1 MLPAEKVLNDLR
13 TFDGHGNPALTL
25 YLASDPSRE
34 GGSSPGVQFAELLRP
49 LRERLGEG
57 ATTEVQ
63 RGALDADVEAVKQY
77 LGALDSSPRGLAVFS
92 CAAHGFFRA
101 LPAAVRFRPGLS
113 WAEHF
118 DLRPLLA
125 AVAEQ
130 DRVLVLL
137 IDKEKARF
145 FRVALDEIEEFEDL
159 WDYVPKKQ
167 RQGEY
172 GAQPHIQ
179 RDHEMHVLA
188 HVRHAVDTLARI
200 DAGEPARRVLVG
212 GPEEVL
218 AAFTRFLPKH
228 LRPRVHPTLRVPV
241 TATRTRVLEIVRDV
255 NRALERES
263 EERLVAELL
272 SEGRRRAALGPQSVV
287 EAVNDK
293 RAQLLL
299 VTEGLRLSGSECP
312 HCHAIFTTANQQ
324 TCPVCGGVLRR
335 VEDLVPALQEAVLRQ
350 DGRIQEVRGGAARS
364 LIAHGGIAARVR
376 YLRPTI
382 MSA

>member
-1 MLPAEKVLNDLR
+1 MLPAEKVVNDLR
-13 TFDGHGNPALTL
+13 TFDAHGTPALTL
-25 YLASDPSRE
+25 YLATDPSRDT
-34 GGSSPGVQFAELLRP
+34 SPSAQFAELLRP
-49 LRERLGEG
+49 LKERLGEG
-57 ATTEVQ
+57 PAGEQQ
-63 RGALDADVEAVKQY
+63 RRLLSADVEVVKEF
-77 LGALDSSPRGLAVFS
+77 LGGLDAAPRGLAIFS
-92 CAAHGFFRA
+92 CAELGFFRA
-101 LPAAVRFRPGLS
+101 LPAAVRFRPGVS
-113 WAEHF
+113 WGEHF

-159 WDYVPKKQ
+159 WDYVPRKQ
-167 RQGEY
+167 RQGDF
-172 GAQPHIQ
+172 GAQPHMQ

-188 HVRHAVDTLARI
+188 HVRHAVDALARI

-241 TATRTRVLEIVRDV
+241 SATPTRVLEIVREV
-255 NRALERES
+255 NRTLERES

-272 SEGRRRAALGPQSVV
+272 SEGRRHAALGPQSVA
-287 EAVNDK
+287 EAVNEK

-299 VTEGLRLSGSECP
+299 ITEGLQLGGSECP
-312 HCHAIFTTANQQ
+312 RCHAIYAENGRDFCAL
-324 TCPVCGGVLRR
+324 CGSELRR
-335 VEDLVPALQEAVLRQ
+335 VPDLVPALEEAVLRQ

-364 LIAHGGIAARVR
+364 LVAHGGVAARVR

-382 MSA
+382 MTA

>member
-1 MLPAEKVLNDLR
+1 MLPAEKVVNDLR
-13 TFDGHGNPALTL
+13 AFDAHGMPALTL
-25 YLASDPSRE
+25 YLATDPSRE
-34 GGSSPGVQFAELLRP
+34 AGTSPGAQFVELLRS
-49 LRERLGEG
+49 LKERLGEG
-57 ATTEVQ
+57 VEAEQ
-63 RGALDADVEAVKQY
+63 LSGDVAAVKQY
-77 LGALDSSPRGLAVFS
+77 LDGLETSPRGLAVFS
-92 CAAHGFFRA
+92 CAARGFFRA

-113 WAEHF
+113 WGEHF
-118 DLRPLLA
+118 ELRPLLA

-167 RQGEY
+167 RQGDF
-172 GAQPHIQ
+172 GAQPHMQ

-188 HVRHAVDTLARI
+188 HVRHAVDALARI

-218 AAFTRFLPKH
+218 SAFTRFLPKH

-241 TATRTRVLEIVRDV
+241 TATPVRVLEIVREA

-272 SEGRRRAALGPQSVV
+272 SEGRRRAALGPQSVA

-299 VTEGLRLSGSECP
+299 ITEGLHLSGSECAR
-312 HCHAIFTTANQQ
+312 CHAVFADGSRGA
-324 TCPVCGGVLRR
+324 CPVCAGELHWVD
-335 VEDLVPALQEAVLRQ
+335 DLVPALQEAVLRQ
-350 DGRIQEVRGGAARS
+350 DGRVQEVRGGAARG
-364 LIAHGGIAARVR
+364 LVAHGGIAARVR

-382 MSA
+382 LTA